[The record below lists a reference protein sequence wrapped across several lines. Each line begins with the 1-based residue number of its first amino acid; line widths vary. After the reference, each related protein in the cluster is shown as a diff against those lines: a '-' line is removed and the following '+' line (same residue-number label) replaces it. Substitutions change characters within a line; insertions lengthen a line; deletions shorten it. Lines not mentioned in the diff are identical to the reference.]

1 MYGDSAIVLS
11 GCSAGRSI
19 NRRADVCSLFNLL
32 NPAKFPHFERVLE
45 TLSHLLSMRVGCG
58 SCLGCKRPRVQI
70 PAARPSN
77 PFEISCIGRS
87 GSLGSL
93 FIPAQFPHNPSRRLT
108 GRADHRNADPSRTAR
123 RHRRQPLCIGRRR
136 DGGPGAQRAGRSVVR
151 QFGKS
156 SFSNLRARGLTT
168 RWYGR
173 GALREHQSTGE
184 PGRWIFL
191 SREPE

>member
-108 GRADHRNADPSRTAR
+108 GRADSPDPNCPSSSEERQLVRNANVFAGAES
-123 RHRRQPLCIGRRR
+123 QSIGIIEMPILHAQHAGT
-136 DGGPGAQRAGRSVVR
+136 GGNRCV
-151 QFGKS
+151 
-156 SFSNLRARGLTT
+156 
-168 RWYGR
+168 
-173 GALREHQSTGE
+173 
-184 PGRWIFL
+184 
-191 SREPE
+191 